1 MRNLF
6 VGLMIGLVGGVILAA
21 AVPTAI
27 RDLPKSGPLTP
38 AVEKEAEAPPRQI
51 QWRLASAFGSDVKGM
66 GDVAK
71 RTTEILRQISDGDVS
86 LSFEEP
92 GSLVPTLDLFDA
104 VSSGTVEAAFASP
117 AYWGEK
123 ESVLPLFGGVP
134 FGPGPGEF
142 IAWFRFGNG
151 GKHYRAAYK
160 RRNIYGLACG
170 IVPAGGGGWF
180 RSPVKEITELKGMR
194 IAAVGLGAKVL
205 KASGAVVVP
214 LAAADLPVALKRGT
228 IDGVTFSTPESDGSL
243 GFSAHAKHLYFPAWS
258 QQSAL
263 LDMIIHLPRWDAL
276 SDRQRGLIETVCAAN
291 IARGLAEGEGRQFE
305 TLKGFVLAG
314 VNVERLPED
323 FISTLE
329 TTWDRIARDEARGD
343 RNFEKAWRSLLTFRE
358 NHLIWQE
365 LEDVPK

>member
-21 AVPTAI
+21 VVPTAI

-38 AVEKEAEAPPRQI
+38 AEEKEAEAPPRQI
-51 QWRLASAFGSDVKGM
+51 QWRLASAFGSEIEGM
-66 GDVAK
+66 GDVAE
-71 RTTEILRQISDGDVS
+71 RTTEILRQISDGDIS

-117 AYWGEK
+117 VYWGEK
-123 ESVLPLFGGVP
+123 EPVLPLFGGIP
-134 FGPGPGEF
+134 FGPAPGEF
-142 IAWFRFGNG
+142 MAWFRFGDG
-151 GKHYRAAYK
+151 RKYYRAAYK
-160 RRNIYGLACG
+160 RRNIHGLACG
-170 IVPAGGGGWF
+170 IVPAGAAGWF
-180 RSPVKEITELKGMR
+180 RSQVKEVTDLKGLR
-194 IAAVGLGAKVL
+194 VAAVGLGAKVL

-228 IDGVTFSTPESDGSL
+228 IDGVTFSTPISDGSL
-243 GFSAHAKHLYFPAWS
+243 ELSTHAKHLYFPAWQ

-263 LDMIIHLPRWDAL
+263 LDMMIHLPRWDAL

-305 TLKGFVLAG
+305 TLKAFVLSG
-314 VNVERLPED
+314 VSVERLPND
-323 FISTLE
+323 FVSTLE
-329 TTWDRIARDEARGD
+329 TTWDRIARNEARGN
-343 RNFEKAWRSLLTFRE
+343 RSFERAWRSLLTFRE
-358 NHLIWQE
+358 NHLIWNE